1 MVVKD
6 RVEDLLRELAPQVL
20 AVVVR
25 RYGDFAAAED
35 AVQEALIA
43 GHQHWVVDAPPEH
56 PFGWLVQTASRR
68 FVDARRSEASRL
80 GREHRFQREQPTAYD
95 VVDRDDSLTL
105 LFLACHP
112 ALTPPSAVALTLRA
126 VGGLTTSEIA
136 RAFLVPEPTMGQR
149 ISRAKQ
155 SIRAAGARFEPVTGP
170 EQEQRLPLVLRVLYL
185 VFNEGYAA
193 TGGGDLQR
201 VDLSAEA
208 IRLGRMLHSSLP
220 DDSEVVSLLALMLL
234 LDARRPAR
242 TDDAGLLVPLGE
254 QDRSRWNHGLIAEG
268 VTLLD
273 RAMGTGRVGEYRIQ
287 AAIAA
292 IHDRAERP
300 EDTDWPQIHALYGL
314 LEVLTDNPVVTLNR
328 AVALAM
334 VDGPVAGLA
343 LVDEVADRL
352 PGHPRLLVVRAHLLE
367 QDGDVESAR
376 RLFRRAADLATN
388 RPERD
393 RLLMLAARHT
403 S

>member
-1 MVVKD
+1 MTTG

-20 AVVVR
+20 AVLVR

-35 AVQEALIA
+35 AVQEALLA
-43 GHQHWVVDAPPEH
+43 GHQHWADGPPEH

-68 FVDARRSEASRL
+68 FVDHRRSEASRRD
-80 GREHRFQREQPTAYD
+80 REHRFQREQPPAYD

-112 ALTPPSAVALTLRA
+112 ALTPPSAIALTLRA
-126 VGGLTTSEIA
+126 VGGLTTAEIA
-136 RAFLVPEPTMGQR
+136 RAFLVPEPTMAQR

-155 SIRAAGARFEPVTGP
+155 SIRAAGARFEPMTEP
-170 EQEQRLPLVLRVLYL
+170 EREERLPLVLHVLYL
-185 VFNEGYAA
+185 GCNEGYAA

-208 IRLGRMLHSSLP
+208 IRLGRMLHRSLP
-220 DDSEVVSLLALMLL
+220 DDSEVAGLLALMLL

-242 TDDAGLLVPLGE
+242 TDADGHLVPLGE
-254 QDRSRWNHGLIAEG
+254 QDRGTWDLALVAEG
-268 VTLLD
+268 LRVLD
-273 RAMGTGRVGEYRIQ
+273 DAMGGGRVGRYRIQ

-292 IHDRAERP
+292 VHDRAGRA

-314 LEVLTDNPVVTLNR
+314 MEALTDNPVVTLNR

-334 VDGPVAGLA
+334 VDGPAAGLA
-343 LVDEVADRL
+343 LVDEVAERL
-352 PGHPRLLVVRAHLLE
+352 PDHPRLLVVKGHLLD
-367 QDGDVESAR
+367 QSGDTEAAR
-376 RLFRRAADLATN
+376 RLFRRAADRVTN
-388 RPERD
+388 RSERD
-393 RLLMLAARHT
+393 RLLMLAARPR
-403 S
+403 

>member
-1 MVVKD
+1 VTTG

-20 AVVVR
+20 AVLAR

-35 AVQEALIA
+35 AVQEALLA
-43 GHQHWVVDAPPEH
+43 GHQHWVDGPPEH

-68 FVDARRSEASRL
+68 YVDHRRSDASRR
-80 GREHRFQREQPTAYD
+80 GRERRFQREQPPAYD

-112 ALTPPSAVALTLRA
+112 SLTPPSAIALTLRA
-126 VGGLTTSEIA
+126 VGGLTTAEIA

-155 SIRAAGARFEPVTGP
+155 SIRAAGARFEPLTGP
-170 EQEQRLPLVLRVLYL
+170 EQEQRLPLVLHVLYL

-193 TGGGDLQR
+193 TGGGELQR

-208 IRLGRMLHSSLP
+208 IRLGRMLQRGLP
-220 DDSEVVSLLALMLL
+220 DDSEVASLLALMLL

-242 TDDAGLLVPLGE
+242 TDDAGRLVPLGE
-254 QDRSRWNHGLIAEG
+254 QDRSRWNHELIAEG

-273 RAMGTGRVGEYRIQ
+273 AAMGTGRVGEYRIQ

-292 IHDRAERP
+292 LHDRAQRS

-334 VDGPVAGLA
+334 VDGPAAGLA
-343 LVDEVADRL
+343 LVDEVAERL
-352 PGHPRLLVVRAHLLE
+352 PDHPRLLVVRAHLLE
-367 QDGDVESAR
+367 QDGHVESAR
-376 RLFRRAADLATN
+376 RLFRRAADLATS

-393 RLLMLAARHT
+393 RLLKLAARHG

>member
-1 MVVKD
+1 VTTG

-20 AVVVR
+20 AVLVR

-35 AVQEALIA
+35 AVQEALLA
-43 GHQHWVVDAPPEH
+43 GHQHWADGPPEH

-68 FVDARRSEASRL
+68 FVDHRRSEASRRD
-80 GREHRFQREQPTAYD
+80 REHRFQREQPPAYD

-112 ALTPPSAVALTLRA
+112 ALTPPSAIALTLRA
-126 VGGLTTSEIA
+126 VGGLTTAEIA
-136 RAFLVPEPTMGQR
+136 RAFLVPEPTMAQR

-155 SIRAAGARFEPVTGP
+155 SIRAAGARFEPMTEP
-170 EQEQRLPLVLRVLYL
+170 EREERLPLVLHVLYL

-208 IRLGRMLHSSLP
+208 IRLGRMLHRSLP
-220 DDSEVVSLLALMLL
+220 DDSEVAGLLALMLL

-242 TDDAGLLVPLGE
+242 TDADGHLVPLGE
-254 QDRSRWNHGLIAEG
+254 QDRGTWDRALVAEG
-268 VTLLD
+268 LRVLD
-273 RAMGTGRVGEYRIQ
+273 DAMGGGRVGRYRIQ

-292 IHDRAERP
+292 VHDRAGRA

-314 LEVLTDNPVVTLNR
+314 MEALTDNPVVTLNR

-334 VDGPVAGLA
+334 VDGPAAGLA
-343 LVDEVADRL
+343 LVDEVAERL
-352 PGHPRLLVVRAHLLE
+352 PDHPRLLVVKGHLLD
-367 QDGDVESAR
+367 QSGDTEAAR
-376 RLFRRAADLATN
+376 RLFRRAADRVTN
-388 RPERD
+388 RSERD
-393 RLLMLAARHT
+393 RLLMLAARPR
-403 S
+403 

>member
-1 MVVKD
+1 VTTG

-20 AVVVR
+20 AVLVR

-35 AVQEALIA
+35 AVQEALLA
-43 GHQHWVVDAPPEH
+43 GHQHWADGPPEH

-68 FVDARRSEASRL
+68 FVDHRRSEASRRD
-80 GREHRFQREQPTAYD
+80 REHRFQREQPPAYD

-112 ALTPPSAVALTLRA
+112 ALTPPSAIALTLRA
-126 VGGLTTSEIA
+126 VGGLTTAEIA
-136 RAFLVPEPTMGQR
+136 RAFLVPEPTMAQR

-155 SIRAAGARFEPVTGP
+155 SIRAAGARFEPMTEP
-170 EQEQRLPLVLRVLYL
+170 EREERLPLVLHVLYL

-208 IRLGRMLHSSLP
+208 IRLGRMLHRSLP
-220 DDSEVVSLLALMLL
+220 DDSEVAGLLALMLL

-242 TDDAGLLVPLGE
+242 TDADGHLVPLGE
-254 QDRSRWNHGLIAEG
+254 QDRGTWDRALVAEG
-268 VTLLD
+268 LRVLD
-273 RAMGTGRVGEYRIQ
+273 DAMGGGRVGQYRIQ

-292 IHDRAERP
+292 VHDRAGRA

-314 LEVLTDNPVVTLNR
+314 MEALTDNPVVTLNR

-334 VDGPVAGLA
+334 VDGPAAGLA
-343 LVDEVADRL
+343 LVDEVAERL
-352 PGHPRLLVVRAHLLE
+352 PDHPRLLVVKGHLLD
-367 QDGDVESAR
+367 QSGDTEAAR
-376 RLFRRAADLATN
+376 RLFRRAADRVTN
-388 RPERD
+388 RSERD
-393 RLLMLAARHT
+393 RLLMLAARPR
-403 S
+403 

>member
-1 MVVKD
+1 VTTG

-20 AVVVR
+20 AVLVR

-35 AVQEALIA
+35 AVQEALLA
-43 GHQHWVVDAPPEH
+43 GHQHWADGPPEH

-68 FVDARRSEASRL
+68 FVDHRRSEASRRD
-80 GREHRFQREQPTAYD
+80 REHRFQREQPPAYD

-105 LFLACHP
+105 LFWACHP
-112 ALTPPSAVALTLRA
+112 ALTPPSAIALTLRA
-126 VGGLTTSEIA
+126 VGGLTTAEIA
-136 RAFLVPEPTMGQR
+136 RAFLVPEPTMAQR

-155 SIRAAGARFEPVTGP
+155 SIRAAGARFEPMTEP
-170 EQEQRLPLVLRVLYL
+170 EREERLPLVLHVLYL

-208 IRLGRMLHSSLP
+208 IRLGRMLHRSLP
-220 DDSEVVSLLALMLL
+220 DDSEVAGLLALMLL

-242 TDDAGLLVPLGE
+242 TDADGHLVPLGE
-254 QDRSRWNHGLIAEG
+254 QDRGTWDRALVAEG
-268 VTLLD
+268 LRVLD
-273 RAMGTGRVGEYRIQ
+273 DAMGGGRVGQYRIQ

-292 IHDRAERP
+292 VHDRAGRA

-314 LEVLTDNPVVTLNR
+314 MEALTDNPVVTLNR

-334 VDGPVAGLA
+334 VDGPAAGLA
-343 LVDEVADRL
+343 LVDEVAERL
-352 PGHPRLLVVRAHLLE
+352 PDHPRLLVVKGHLLD
-367 QDGDVESAR
+367 QSGDTEAAR
-376 RLFRRAADLATN
+376 RLFRRAADRVTN
-388 RPERD
+388 RSERD
-393 RLLMLAARHT
+393 RLLMLAARPR
-403 S
+403 